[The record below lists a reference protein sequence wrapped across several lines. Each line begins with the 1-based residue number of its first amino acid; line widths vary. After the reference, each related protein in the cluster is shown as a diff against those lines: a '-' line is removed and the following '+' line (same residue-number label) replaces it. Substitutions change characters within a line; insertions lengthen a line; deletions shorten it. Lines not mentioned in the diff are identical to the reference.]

1 MSAPRD
7 PATGPVPTGWRRAID
22 PRAALGRVRDSWP
35 AILQIVVA
43 ATAAYAFAFFVIGH
57 PNPILAVTIPI
68 SSLGLAG
75 DARPLRVLETVVGML
90 LGVFIAELLL
100 VVAGTGWWQ
109 VALAMTITLLIARAL
124 SAQPGFAIV
133 AAIQSAI
140 VVVLPTIAPFARFED
155 AVVGAVVALLATALL
170 PRRIRHDELRKAK
183 ALFAAFDSAAG
194 AVGQGLRRG
203 DRFRAERGLEK
214 ARALSP
220 LVEEWRIALD
230 SAVAVAR
237 ISPFLRRGRAELI
250 RHERVR
256 RAMDLAVRNL
266 RVLARRA
273 VYQTDD
279 GVSRPVV
286 ASLLGEI
293 VAAAGLINEALDDI
307 AFEPA
312 AREALLA
319 LAGGLDPRKILP
331 DGSLGDQDLAYALRP
346 IVVDLLTAT
355 GLSSADAR
363 AAVPRI

>member
-1 MSAPRD
+1 VSG
-7 PATGPVPTGWRRAID
+7 TGPVTAPIPTGWRRRFD
-22 PRAALGRVRDSWP
+22 PRPGLGRVRDSWS
-35 AILQIVVA
+35 AIVQIVVT

-57 PNPILAVTIPI
+57 PNPILAVTIAI

-100 VVAGTGWWQ
+100 VLAGTGWWQ
-109 VALAMTITLLIARAL
+109 VALAMTVTLLIARVV
-124 SAQPGFAIV
+124 SAQPGFAI
-133 AAIQSAI
+133 AATIQSAI
-140 VVVLPTIAPFARFED
+140 VVILPTIAPFARFED
-155 AVVGAVVALLATALL
+155 AVVGAIAALLATALL
-170 PRRIRHDELRKAK
+170 PRRVRHDELRQAK

-194 AVGQGLRRG
+194 AVVQALRRG

-220 LVEEWRIALD
+220 LVEAWRVSLD

-237 ISPFLRRGRAELI
+237 ISPFLRRGRTELL

-266 RVLARRA
+266 RVLARRV

-279 GVSRPVV
+279 GVSRPVI
-286 ASLLGEI
+286 ASLLAEI
-293 VAAAGLINEALDDI
+293 VAAARLVDDALDDI

-312 AREALLA
+312 ARESLLA
-319 LAGGLDPRKILP
+319 LAAGLDPRTILP
-331 DGSLGDQDLAYALRP
+331 DASLGDQDLAYALRP

-355 GLSSADAR
+355 GLTSAEAR